1 MMDDGSIN
9 SKYHVIKVEK
19 TTAPEGISGK
29 NWYIYVIQKGNLT
42 NSVMECKKTGT
53 IESVTKHANELAET
67 LNLRNV
73 KGGRR

>member
-1 MMDDGSIN
+1 MLDDLIK

-19 TTAPEGISGK
+19 TTAPEGMLGE
-29 NWYIYVIQKGNLT
+29 NWYLYVIQKGDLA
-42 NSVMECKKTGT
+42 NSIMDCKKTGT
-53 IESVTKHANELAET
+53 LKSVTEHAKDLAET

>member
-1 MMDDGSIN
+1 MHDDSIN

-19 TTAPEGISGK
+19 TTAPEGILGK
-29 NWYIYVIQKGNLT
+29 NWYLYVIQKGNFT
-42 NSVMECKKTGT
+42 NTIMDCKKTGT
-53 IESVTKHANELAET
+53 LESVTTHAKELAET